1 MQESSNEVR
10 AAPMSLGDKPLVV
23 LSAGSRSEMFPGF
36 SQEESD
42 QFYEAWTKSQADL
55 TQVSQNSEQIIAE
68 DSGHYIQV
76 ERPDLVID
84 AIRRVLEAAQDGSSI

>member
-23 LSAGSRSEMFPGF
+23 LSAGSRGEMFPGF

-42 QFYEAWTKSQADL
+42 QFNEAWTKSQADL

-68 DSGHYIQV
+68 ESGHNIQ
-76 ERPDLVID
+76 EDDPDLVID
-84 AIRRVLEAAQDGSSI
+84 AIRQVVEAARTGSRL